1 MEISAKKYEG
11 LLYSTPLKSTSPF
24 PSSQDCFDSCQT
36 VFPISLII
44 EVEISAKKNKRDL
57 SPNYLHKTYPI
68 KPHIMQLIIRI
79 NTFGNPRL
87 YIPNVEPNANIIINN
102 CTNINFI
109 IPIYFAS
116 YKRVRNNREK
126 TIGLAISNP
135 IAVSNIT

>member
-1 MEISAKKYEG
+1 MFI
-11 LLYSTPLKSTSPF
+11 LRL
-24 PSSQDCFDSCQT
+24 
-36 VFPISLII
+36 
-44 EVEISAKKNKRDL
+44 KNKRDR

-116 YKRVRNNREK
+116 YKRVRNNRDK
-126 TIGLAISNP
+126 TIGLVLPNP